1 MTTVSEVAHAS
12 PADIEILLRNAAP
25 FESGKIIQQGE
36 SEHDVK
42 VRNELRS
49 FWVTGKKGITEA
61 EAARLIVEE
70 ARDMVQKDLGIQIN
84 EWDTESMESHLLKT
98 GQYNMLHSVMSI
110 RQGVFLQ
117 SPKSWT
123 AN

>member
-84 EWDTESMESHLLKT
+84 EWDTESMESHVLKT

>member
-70 ARDMVQKDLGIQIN
+70 ARDMLQKDLGIQIN
-84 EWDTESMESHLLKT
+84 EWDTESMESHVLKT